1 MPQVDTVVTDDNL
14 PPLLEEPWRPID
26 PTYCSVL
33 RIVVLI
39 YLLAITIPAVVFA
52 WFTSPTTWPVVS
64 GGLGVVY
71 LLGLFLLLVWA
82 PRRVKHTQYLLRE
95 QDVHV
100 RVGFWWHSTT
110 SAGNN
115 RVQHTEVTQGPLER
129 LYGLSKLV
137 VYTAGGNQS
146 DVKIPGLPTATA
158 HRLKNYLTEQVV
170 AEELL
175 DAAE

>member
-1 MPQVDTVVTDDNL
+1 MPQADTVVTDEAL
-14 PPLLEEPWRPID
+14 PPLLDEPWRPID
-26 PTYCSVL
+26 PAYCSVL

-39 YLLAITIPAVVFA
+39 YLLVITVAGLAFVWLTDSVA
-52 WFTSPTTWPVVS
+52 LPVVAS
-64 GGLGVVY
+64 GLGAVY

-158 HRLKNYLTEQVV
+158 HRLKNYLTEKVV
-170 AEELL
+170 VEELL

>member
-1 MPQVDTVVTDDNL
+1 MCQADPVVTHDTL
-14 PPLLEEPWRPID
+14 PPLLNEPWRPID
-26 PTYCSVL
+26 PAYCSVL
-33 RIVVLI
+33 RLVVLT
-39 YLLAITIPAVVFA
+39 YLLAITAAAVLLA
-52 WFTSPTTWPVVS
+52 WRAAPFLLPFVASS
-64 GGLGVVY
+64 LAAVY
-71 LLGLFLLLVWA
+71 VLGLFLLLVWA

-110 SAGNN
+110 SAGVN

-129 LYGLSKLV
+129 LFGLSKLV

-146 DVKIPGLPTATA
+146 DIKIPGLPTATA
-158 HRLKNYLTEQVV
+158 HQLKNYLTEHVV

>member
-1 MPQVDTVVTDDNL
+1 MSQADTVITDDTL
-14 PPLLEEPWRPID
+14 PPLLAEPWQPIERA
-26 PTYCSVL
+26 YCSVL

-39 YLLAITIPAVVFA
+39 YLAIITSAALTVMWFA
-52 WFTSPTTWPVVS
+52 DPVVLPVITA
-64 GGLGVVY
+64 GLGGVL
-71 LLGLFLLLVWA
+71 LLGLFLLLLWA

-100 RVGFWWHSTT
+100 RVGFWWHATT
-110 SAGNN
+110 SAANN

-137 VYTAGGNQS
+137 IYTAGGNQS